1 MLRLPG
7 IDRLLLATLLVAGL
21 AGGCDKNSKPDDEP
35 EGAETAD
42 VEETP
47 DEQDGSGG
55 SGEREYPQLAKIELP
70 EGFAI
75 EMFAPDIPNARSLEL
90 TDDGTL
96 FVGNRSGDKVFALKD
111 TDGDGRADDR
121 YTITS
126 GRRMPNGVAVRN
138 GDLYVAEVSRVLKFP
153 NIEENLADP
162 PEPEVIRD
170 DFPTDRHHGW
180 KFIKFGP
187 DGKLYVPVGAPCNIC
202 EVDYAKY
209 GNIQRM
215 NPDGSNLEVWA
226 KGVRNTVG
234 FDWHPET
241 GDLWFTDNG
250 GDNLGDNRPPDE
262 LNHAPKKGMHF
273 GYPYCHGGDLPDP
286 KLGDKR
292 DCSEFE
298 PPAQKLGPH
307 VAALGME
314 FYQGEMFPEQYHN
327 QIFIAEHGSWNRTDK
342 IGYRV
347 MLVTLD
353 DDGEATSYEP
363 FAEGWLQGEE
373 NWGRPVDVEV
383 MADGSLLVS
392 DDQSGSVYRIVYR
405 P

>member
-1 MLRLPG
+1 MLRLP
-7 IDRLLLATLLVAGL
+7 RLTHLILCALLSAGL
-21 AGGCDKNSKPDDEP
+21 AAGCDKNNKPDDEP
-35 EGAETAD
+35 KGAETSD
-42 VEETP
+42 VEETA
-47 DEQDGSGG
+47 DEGDGSAEQ
-55 SGEREYPQLAKIELP
+55 GEREFPQLAKIELP
-70 EGFAI
+70 DGFEI
-75 EMFAPDIPNARSLEL
+75 EMFAPNVPNARSLEL
-90 TDDGTL
+90 TDQGTL
-96 FVGNRSGDKVFALKD
+96 FVSNRTGDKVFALKD
-111 TDGDGRADDR
+111 TDGDGRADER
-121 YTITS
+121 HTITS
-126 GRRMPNGVAVRN
+126 GRRMPNGVAFRN

-153 NIEENLADP
+153 DIEENLDDP

-180 KFIKFGP
+180 KFMKFGP

-202 EVDYAKY
+202 EVDYDKY

-215 NPDGSNLEVWA
+215 DPDGSNLEVWA

-241 GDLWFTDNG
+241 GELWFTDNG

-262 LNHAPKKGMHF
+262 LNHAPTQGMHF

-314 FYQGEMFPEQYHN
+314 FYEGEMFPEKYHN
-327 QIFIAEHGSWNRTDK
+327 QIFIAEHGSWNRTNK

-353 DDGEATSYEP
+353 DNGEATSYEP
-363 FAEGWLQGEE
+363 FAEGWLQGEQ

-392 DDQSGSVYRIVYR
+392 DDQSGSVYRIVHR